1 MNTDGS
7 LERKRM
13 GTLVEMDRSRKKA
26 LADAQERVKAALLP
40 N

>member
-1 MNTDGS
+1 MNTAGS

-13 GTLVEMDRSRKKA
+13 GMLVEMDRSRKKT
-26 LADAQERVKAALLP
+26 LPEAQERIKAARVP